1 MKWSKLFLVAVA
13 LMAVAPF
20 TSCGDD
26 DDHASIPTRPSG
38 ENEADSI
45 AIAQIAWQ
53 EREIRDGVVSRT
65 AQVQKL
71 FDYPQTISML
81 EIDLNKADVSFVVS
95 YEVSLSKTTS
105 DRAIAANALAAIN
118 GTFFNTST
126 GVSRHFLKCNG
137 TVVATTETN
146 EFSTRATGAFCAT
159 GDRVEIKTWSSSE
172 EASLG
177 GDYQQVV
184 VSGPLMMDNG
194 HDVAMWANSFTTDT
208 HPRTCVAT
216 TDDNRVLFIVFDGRL
231 DGAKGVNLYD
241 LRTFARQ
248 MGATDALNLDGGGSS
263 TLYIQSYGVINHPC
277 DNGKYDHEGERAV
290 PSVLMV
296 KTN

>member
-26 DDHASIPTRPSG
+26 DNHASIPTRPSG

-45 AIAQIAWQ
+45 AIAQISWQ
-53 EREIRDGVVSRT
+53 EREIRDGVVSKT

-81 EIDLNKADVSFVVS
+81 EIDLNKANVSFVVS

-137 TVVATTETN
+137 TVVATTATN
-146 EFSTRATGAFCAT
+146 GVWTRVPGACRGAAA
-159 GDRVEIKTWSSSE
+159 GDGQQAWSSSD

>member
-1 MKWSKLFLVAVA
+1 MKSGRTFVYMIAAAVVVAFSACSKDDNH
-13 LMAVAPF
+13 
-20 TSCGDD
+20 TSVP
-26 DDHASIPTRPSG
+26 SRPSG
-38 ENEADSI
+38 VNEADSI
-45 AIAQIAWQ
+45 AIAQIQWQ

-81 EIDLNKADVSFVVS
+81 EIDLDKADVSFLVS
-95 YEVSLSKTTS
+95 YEISLAKTTS
-105 DRAIAANALAAIN
+105 DRAMAANALAAIN

-137 TVVATTETN
+137 SVVATTQTN
-146 EFSTRATGAFCAT
+146 EFSTRATGAFCAK
-159 GDRVEIKTWSSSE
+159 GERVEIKKWSSSE
-172 EASLG
+172 EAAQG

-184 VSGPLMMDNG
+184 VSGPLMMDDG
-194 HDVAMWANSFTTDT
+194 RDVAMWANTFTTDT

-231 DGAKGVNLYD
+231 DEAKGVNLYD
-241 LRTFARQ
+241 LRFFARQ

-263 TLYIQSYGVINHPC
+263 TLYVQAYGVINHPC
-277 DNGKYDHEGERAV
+277 DNGKYDHDGERAV

-296 KTN
+296 KKN